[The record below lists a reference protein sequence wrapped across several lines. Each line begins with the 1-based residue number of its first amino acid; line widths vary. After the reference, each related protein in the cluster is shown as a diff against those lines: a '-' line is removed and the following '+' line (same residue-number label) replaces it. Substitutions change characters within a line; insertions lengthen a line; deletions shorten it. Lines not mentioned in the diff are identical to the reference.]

1 MSVLVD
7 TSVWSLALRRARA
20 TSSPYAARLADLVR
34 DGEIV
39 LIGPIRQEILS
50 GIRNRAQFVR
60 LRDHLAS
67 FPDLPLQT
75 DDFVRAAEHAN
86 TCRARGIHGSS
97 TDFVITAISERYDL
111 DILTTDRDFERFARV
126 LPIRLVG

>member
-7 TSVWSLALRRARA
+7 TSVWSLALRRARPA
-20 TSSPYAARLADLVR
+20 DSPHVARLADLVR
-34 DGEIV
+34 GGDVV

-50 GIRNRAQFVR
+50 GVRDRAQFVR

-86 TCRARGIHGSS
+86 RCRANGVQGSS
-97 TDFVITAISERYDL
+97 TDFVITAVSERYAL
-111 DILTTDRDFERFARV
+111 EILTTDRDFERFARL
-126 LPIRLVG
+126 LPIHLAG